1 MEGLTLNKLE
11 IINNVLSTIGKKHK
25 MSVLVSKTIYSAM
38 KRDIEKKR
46 NKVAKETVELKGL
59 EASFKQMK
67 VVKLSK
73 R

>member
-1 MEGLTLNKLE
+1 
-11 IINNVLSTIGKKHK
+11 

-46 NKVAKETVELKGL
+46 KKVAKENAELKGM

-67 VVKLSK
+67 LMKLSK